1 MIRRVLW
8 LDTEHPMQLA
18 LGLTIWSL
26 WFVTVYGGLS
36 VVCAVSPPA
45 PEEGAFTGLNLVLGG
60 LTLLT
65 LGFLAWLTQRCVA
78 AARRKRGRLRY
89 MSALAGG
96 LYLFSTLGVAFV
108 GLPLLLLPPCL

>member
-8 LDTEHPMQLA
+8 LETEHPLQLA

-36 VVCAVSPPA
+36 VVCAVTPPT
-45 PEEGAFTGLNLVLGG
+45 PDQGALTGINLVLGV
-60 LTLLT
+60 LTLMT
-65 LGFLAWLTQRCVA
+65 LGLLAGMTQRCMA

-96 LYLFSTLGVAFV
+96 LYLFSTVSVGFV
-108 GLPLLLLPPCL
+108 GLPLLMLPPCV